1 MNGHRPRL
9 DRPDI
14 RAAERAGD
22 WSKGLDGEGNPAD
35 STLQHA
41 NYWKG
46 IYTDILEMQEKVL
59 NRIRILMALEPI
71 EIQREVELT
80 NVPVVVAQVERFRQR
95 LGYWDARIAEL
106 DRAAFPREQ

>member
-1 MNGHRPRL
+1 M
-9 DRPDI
+9 
-14 RAAERAGD
+14 
-22 WSKGLDGEGNPAD
+22 DGEGNPAD
-35 STLQHA
+35 SSLQRA

-46 IYTDILEMQEKVL
+46 IYIDILEMQEKVL
-59 NRIRILMALEPI
+59 NRIRTLMALEPI

-106 DRAAFPREQ
+106 DGGAFPGER